1 MDIKV
6 FVRGPGSKLLIAA
19 GGCGAGVKL
28 MGGGKGALFVR
39 PDADGFREYVRKNKP
54 HSPVDKR
61 MSEREA
67 VRKFVRPGDYVAT
80 DLYGMVRAPMSLVRE
95 IIRQNPSGLS
105 LAGQGGMDVDLLVAS
120 GLVRRIDNVYIGHEV
135 FGLSNAYR
143 RLAAS
148 GKVEIT
154 EWTNAALAW
163 RFKAAA
169 MGIPFIPSRTMLGTD
184 TFRWSAARSGRCP
197 FSGQELCFLPAL
209 AVDVGIIHVHRCD
222 RYGNAQID
230 GTTGLGFELSRA
242 SKKLILSTERIVPE
256 SEIRRSPERT
266 VIPHYLVDAVVEA
279 RYGSHPG
286 EMCYEYAM
294 DRPRV
299 QEYIKAMETAKGAE
313 AYLEKYVRDA
323 GSHEEYLELVG
334 GERQM
339 RRLRAACRGR

>member
-1 MDIKV
+1 M
-6 FVRGPGSKLLIAA
+6 GS
-19 GGCGAGVKL
+19 GE
-28 MGGGKGALFVR
+28 GALFVR
-39 PDADGFREYVRKNKP
+39 PDADIFREYVRDRKP

-61 MSEREA
+61 MSEQEA
-67 VRKFVRPGDYVAT
+67 VRRLVRPGDYLAT

-95 IIRQNPSGLS
+95 VIRQAPGDLS
-105 LAGQGGMDVDLLVAS
+105 IAGQGGMDIDLLVAS

-148 GKVEIT
+148 GRVEIT

-184 TFRWSAARSGRCP
+184 TFRRSAARSGPCP

-209 AVDVGIIHVHRCD
+209 APDVGLIHVHRCD
-222 RYGNAQID
+222 KYGNAQID
-230 GTTGLGFELSRA
+230 GTGGLGFELSRA
-242 SKKLILSTERIVPE
+242 SKKLILSTEKIVPE
-256 SEIRRSPERT
+256 SAIRRSPERT
-266 VIPHYLVDAVVEA
+266 VIPHYLVDAVVVA
-279 RYGSHPG
+279 RYGAHPG

-299 QEYIKAMETAKGAE
+299 QEYLKEMETGDGGN
-313 AYLEKYVRDA
+313 AYLKKYVLGVR
-323 GSHEEYLELVG
+323 SHGEYLELIG
-334 GERQM
+334 GKKRMRQ
-339 RRLRAACRGR
+339 LENACRGR

>member
-1 MDIKV
+1 
-6 FVRGPGSKLLIAA
+6 L
-19 GGCGAGVKL
+19 GGGERL
-28 MGGGKGALFVR
+28 MGSGEGALFVR
-39 PDADGFREYVRKNKP
+39 PDADGFREYVRRNKP

-61 MSEREA
+61 MDEQEA
-67 VRKFVRPGDYVAT
+67 VRRFVRPGDYIAT

-95 IIRQNPSGLS
+95 VIRQAPGDLS
-105 LAGQGGMDVDLLVAS
+105 LAGQGGMDIDLLVAS

-148 GKVEIT
+148 GRVEIA
-154 EWTNAALAW
+154 EWTNAALTW

-184 TFRWSAARSGRCP
+184 TFKKSAARSGPCP

-209 AVDVGIIHVHRCD
+209 APDVGLIHVHRCD
-222 RYGNAQID
+222 KYGNAQID
-230 GTTGLGFELSRA
+230 GTGGLGFELSRA
-242 SKKLILSTERIVPE
+242 SKKLILSTEKIVPE
-256 SEIRRSPERT
+256 SAIRRTPERT

-299 QEYIKAMETAKGAE
+299 QEYLKAMETEEGGN
-313 AYLEKYVRDA
+313 AYLEKYVR
-323 GSHEEYLELVG
+323 GVRSHDEYLELVG
-334 GERQM
+334 GQREM
-339 RRLRAACRGR
+339 RRLEKACEGR

>member
-1 MDIKV
+1 M
-6 FVRGPGSKLLIAA
+6 GS
-19 GGCGAGVKL
+19 GEGT
-28 MGGGKGALFVR
+28 LFVR
-39 PDADGFREYVRKNKP
+39 PDTDAFREWVRKNKP
-54 HSPVDKR
+54 HSPFDKR

-80 DLYGMVRAPMSLVRE
+80 DLYGMVRAPMSVVRE
-95 IIRQNPSGLS
+95 LIRQGPANLS
-105 LAGQGGMDVDLLVAS
+105 LAGQGGIDIDLLVAS

-143 RLAAS
+143 RLVAS
-148 GKVEIT
+148 GRVEVT

-184 TFRWSAARSGRCP
+184 TFRHSAARSGPCP
-197 FSGQELCFLPAL
+197 FSGQKLCFLPAL
-209 AVDVGIIHVHRCD
+209 AVDVGLIHVHRCD
-222 RYGNAQID
+222 KYGNAQID
-230 GTTGLGFELSRA
+230 GTMGLGFELSRA

-256 SEIRRSPERT
+256 SAIRKTPERT

-286 EMCYEYAM
+286 EMCYDYAM

-299 QEYIKAMETAKGAE
+299 QEYLKAMETEEGGKAFLK
-313 AYLEKYVRDA
+313 KYILGVR
-323 GSHEEYLELVG
+323 SHEEYLEIVG
-334 GERQM
+334 GAKQM
-339 RRLRAACRGR
+339 RKLRNACKER

>member
-1 MDIKV
+1 
-6 FVRGPGSKLLIAA
+6 L
-19 GGCGAGVKL
+19 GGGERL
-28 MGGGKGALFVR
+28 MGTGEGALFVR
-39 PDADGFREYVRKNKP
+39 PDADAFREWVRENKP

-61 MSEREA
+61 MSEQEA

-80 DLYGMVRAPMSLVRE
+80 DLYGMVRAPMSVVRE
-95 IIRQNPSGLS
+95 IVRQGPAGLS
-105 LAGQGGMDVDLLVAS
+105 LAGQGGMDIDLLVAS

-143 RLAAS
+143 RLVAS
-148 GKVEIT
+148 GKVEVT

-184 TFRWSAARSGRCP
+184 TFRRSAARSGPCP

-209 AVDVGIIHVHRCD
+209 AVDVGLIHVHRCD
-222 RYGNAQID
+222 KYGNAQID
-230 GTTGLGFELSRA
+230 GTGGLGFELSRA

-256 SEIRRSPERT
+256 STIRKTPERT
-266 VIPHYLVDAVVEA
+266 VIPHYLVDAVVDA

-299 QEYIKAMETAKGAE
+299 QEYLKAMETEEGGR
-313 AYLEKYVRDA
+313 AYLKEYIHGVR
-323 GSHEEYLELVG
+323 SHEEYLELVG
-334 GERQM
+334 GAKQM
-339 RRLRAACRGR
+339 RKLNNACKGR

>member
-1 MDIKV
+1 
-6 FVRGPGSKLLIAA
+6 
-19 GGCGAGVKL
+19 
-28 MGGGKGALFVR
+28 MGLGEGALFVR
-39 PDADGFREYVRKNKP
+39 PDADGFREYIREHKP

-61 MSEREA
+61 LSEQEA
-67 VRKFVRPGDYVAT
+67 VRRFVRPGDYVAT

-95 IIRQNPSGLS
+95 IIRQGPVDLS
-105 LAGQGGMDVDLLVAS
+105 LAGQGGMDIDLLVAS
-120 GLVRRIDNVYIGHEV
+120 GLVGRIDSVYIGHEV

-148 GKVEIT
+148 GKVQIT
-154 EWTNAALAW
+154 EWTNAAITW

-184 TFRWSAARSGRCP
+184 TFRKSAAKSGPCP

-209 AVDVGIIHVHRCD
+209 AVDVGLIHVHRCD
-222 RYGNAQID
+222 KYGNAQID
-230 GTTGLGFELSRA
+230 GTGGLGFELSRA
-242 SKKLILSTERIVPE
+242 SKKLILSTEMIVPE
-256 SEIRRSPERT
+256 SAIRKAPERT

-299 QEYIKAMETAKGAE
+299 LEYLKAMETEEGGN
-313 AYLEKYVRDA
+313 AYLKKYVRGV

-334 GERQM
+334 GQKQM
-339 RRLRAACRGR
+339 RRLERTCRGR